1 MKWVSAAKVMVNMFR
16 VNSHDT
22 RMTLTLIKPCFLRIV
37 FSGRVNLA
45 PTSYFKKNYSNINI
59 IYAIVKQFI

>member
-1 MKWVSAAKVMVNMFR
+1 MKWVSAVKVMVNLFR

-22 RMTLTLIKPCFLRIV
+22 RMTLTLIKPCFLKIV
-37 FSGRVNLA
+37 FSGGVNLV

-59 IYAIVKQFI
+59 IYAIVKQCI